1 MSTTEIKNRLI
12 TKIKST
18 KNQDLLEEIYRLLG
32 LEHDDLEVLKLSEEQ
47 KKAILKGQNDIKKGR
62 TLTNKQADSE
72 IDQWLSE

>member
-32 LEHDDLEVLKLSEEQ
+32 LEYDDLEVLKLSEEQ
-47 KKAILKGQNDIKKGR
+47 KKLFLKVR
-62 TLTNKQADSE
+62 PT
-72 IDQWLSE
+72 